1 MKKVSSAIVPIITI
15 DRKAQLPLHR
25 QVYDRYR
32 AAILDGSLRPGQR
45 VPSTRTLACELG
57 VSRTPV
63 VDAYAQL
70 LAEGYFESRVGY
82 GTVVSRSLTLQI
94 RGSEASSSRS
104 ASPRLGR
111 RPRALRARNLEPVQT
126 GPRQRGHGAFCCG
139 RVPFEHIPLRVWNR
153 LITRHRRSTCAT
165 SLDYGDP
172 MGSRNLREAIAVYLR
187 TARGVRCDSDQ
198 IMIVCGSLHALEIST
213 RALLEPGSSVWVEE
227 PGYPFAR
234 NTLALHG
241 CQIVPVPVDGEGLV
255 VNVGIKK
262 CRKAQAALVTP
273 SHQMPLGV
281 TMSATRRL
289 QLLEWAEKSG
299 AWIIEDDYDSE
310 YRYEG
315 MPIASLQ
322 GLDRNF
328 RVLYTGTFSKVLF
341 PSLRLGYLVLPPDL
355 IETFQEVRMAMDTF
369 SPAFYQEV
377 LADFI
382 REGHFSRHIRRMR
395 SLYAE
400 RRITLIECLR
410 QELGLTGEVSG
421 AHAGTYLVLILNGI
435 SERAI
440 VERAADRGLWLLPL
454 SPFYANKPSRQGLV
468 LGYGSTPLEE
478 IPKAVRKLREV
489 LAGSVAGTRMNHP
502 KRACGLP

>member
-1 MKKVSSAIVPIITI
+1 MKKVSSAIIPIITI
-15 DRKAQLPLHR
+15 DRDSQLPLHR

-32 AAILDGSLRPGQR
+32 AAILDFSLRPGQR
-45 VPSTRTLACELG
+45 VPSTRTLASELG

-63 VDAYAQL
+63 VDAYEQL
-70 LAEGYFESRVGY
+70 LAEGYFESRVGD
-82 GTVVSRSLTLQI
+82 GTVVSRSLTDQI
-94 RGSEASSSRS
+94 RRSESSTSRFASLRS
-104 ASPRLGR
+104 GR
-111 RPRALRARNLEPVQT
+111 RSRALRATKLEPVQS
-126 GPRQRGHGAFCCG
+126 GPRQRGRGAFCAG
-139 RVPFEHIPLRVWNR
+139 QVPFEHFPLQVWNR
-153 LITRHRRSTCAT
+153 LITRHCRNTCET
-165 SLDYGDP
+165 SLGYGDP

-187 TARGVRCDSDQ
+187 TARGVHCDSDQ
-198 IMIVCGSLHALEIST
+198 IMIVCGSLHAIEISA
-213 RALLEPGSSVWVEE
+213 RALLEPGSRVWVEE

-241 CQIVPVPVDGEGLV
+241 CQVVPVPVDGEGLV

-262 CRKAQAALVTP
+262 CREAQAALVTP

-289 QLLEWAEKSG
+289 QLLEWAENSG

-328 RVLYTGTFSKVLF
+328 RVLYAGTFSKVLF

-355 IETFQEVRMAMDTF
+355 VATFQEVRMAMDTF
-369 SPAFYQEV
+369 SPGFYQEV

-400 RRITLIECLR
+400 RRMTLIECLR

-421 AHAGTYLVLILNGI
+421 SHAGTYLVLTLNGI
-435 SERAI
+435 PEQAI
-440 VERAADRGLWLLPL
+440 AERAAGRGLWLLPL
-454 SPFYANKPSRQGLV
+454 SPFYAGKPSRQGLV
-468 LGYGSTPLEE
+468 LGYGSTPVEE

-489 LAGSVAGTRMNHP
+489 LAGSVASTKMNHP
-502 KRACGLP
+502 KRL

>member
-1 MKKVSSAIVPIITI
+1 MKKVSSAIVPIIAI
-15 DRKAQLPLHR
+15 DREAQLPLHR

-32 AAILDGSLRPGQR
+32 AAILDCSLRPGQR
-45 VPSTRTLACELG
+45 VPSTRTLASELG

-70 LAEGYFESRVGY
+70 LAEGYFESRVGD
-82 GTVVSRSLTLQI
+82 GTVVSRSLAAQI
-94 RGSEASSSRS
+94 RRPEPSGSRRTSLRS
-104 ASPRLGR
+104 GR
-111 RPRALRARNLEPVQT
+111 HSRALRAPKLEPVNT
-126 GPRQRGHGAFCCG
+126 GSRQRGHGAFCCG
-139 RVPFEHIPLRVWNR
+139 QVPFEHIPLQIWNR
-153 LITRHRRSTCAT
+153 LIMRHCRSTCAT

-187 TARGVRCDSDQ
+187 TARGVRCDCDQ
-198 IMIVCGSLHALEIST
+198 IMIVCGSLHAIEISART
-213 RALLEPGSSVWVEE
+213 LLEPGSRVWVEE

-255 VNVGIKK
+255 VNAGIKK
-262 CRKAQAALVTP
+262 CREAHAAFVTP
-273 SHQMPLGV
+273 SHQCPLGV
-281 TMSATRRL
+281 TMSAARRL
-289 QLLEWAEKSG
+289 QLLDWAEDSG

-322 GLDRNF
+322 GLDRNS

-355 IETFQEVRMAMDTF
+355 IETFQEVRMAMDMF

-395 SLYAE
+395 SLYAD
-400 RRITLIECLR
+400 RRTTLIECLR
-410 QELGLTGEVSG
+410 QELGSLGEVSG
-421 AHAGTYLVLILNGI
+421 AHAGTYLVLTLTGI
-435 SERAI
+435 SDRAI
-440 VERAADRGLWLLPL
+440 AQRAAGRGLWLLPL
-454 SPFYANKPSRQGLV
+454 SSFYASKPSLQGLV
-468 LGYGSTPLEE
+468 LGYGSTPVEE
-478 IPKAVRKLREV
+478 IPKAVKKLSEV
-489 LAGSVAGTRMNHP
+489 LAGSVAGSRMKHP
-502 KRACGLP
+502 KRL

>member
-15 DRKAQLPLHR
+15 DRDAQLPLHR

-32 AAILDGSLRPGQR
+32 AAILDGSLRPSQR
-45 VPSTRTLACELG
+45 VPSTRTLASELG

-70 LAEGYFESRVGY
+70 LAEGYFESRVGH
-82 GTVVSRSLTLQI
+82 GTVVSRSLTAQV
-94 RGSEASSSRS
+94 RGSEASSSRC

-139 RVPFEHIPLRVWNR
+139 RVPFEHIPLKVWNR
-153 LITRHRRSTCAT
+153 LITRHCRSTCAT

-187 TARGVRCDSDQ
+187 TARGVRCDTDQ

-213 RALLEPGSSVWVEE
+213 RALLEPGSRVWVEE

-241 CQIVPVPVDGEGLV
+241 CQIVPVPVDGQGLV

-289 QLLEWAEKSG
+289 QLLEWAENSG

-400 RRITLIECLR
+400 RRMTLIECLR

-421 AHAGTYLVLILNGI
+421 AHAGTYLVLTLNGI

-440 VERAADRGLWLLPL
+440 TERAAGRGLWLLPL
-454 SPFYANKPSRQGLV
+454 SPFYASKPSRQGLV

-502 KRACGLP
+502 KRLP